1 MCLYI
6 GCILRIY
13 AKFYIFQQPKLK
25 WMKHYK
31 VAVLGPIPRDH
42 ITTHKGEVI
51 EKYGCATHTAI
62 GLSRLLGD
70 QGTVYPVSHVRK
82 KDRDG
87 VEAVFAPYPN
97 IDTRHIRD
105 TADQGDVIQLR
116 FLDQNNRQEKQTG
129 FMNPILPEDITSL
142 LEVDVF
148 VCVPITDYEV
158 PLETLKY
165 IRNNSRATIIFDAHG
180 PTNTVDVLGER
191 HLRFWVDRD
200 MWLPY
205 IDVLKM
211 NLEESR
217 CCWFQKEYAPQE
229 LRPLH
234 EVDTAHLDDLAAHV
248 LDRGVKSLIV
258 TLDSGGSAVYFKE
271 QGKISKEIVPSVPVS
286 DVVDT
291 TGCGDSFAGG
301 LGFGLLEDSENY
313 VKAAKYANALGAQR
327 TQGRT
332 FEVFLC
338 LSETDAMIRD
348 AYGSL

>member
-1 MCLYI
+1 
-6 GCILRIY
+6 
-13 AKFYIFQQPKLK
+13 
-25 WMKHYK
+25 MKHYT

-62 GLSRLLGD
+62 GLSRLLGEK
-70 QGTVYPVSHVRK
+70 GTVIPVSHVRRI
-82 KDRDG
+82 DHHNV
-87 VEAVFAPYPN
+87 VEVFAPYTN
-97 IDTRHIRD
+97 IETGYIRD
-105 TADQGDVIQLR
+105 EADQGDVIQLR
-116 FLDQNNRQEKQTG
+116 FVDQNNRLEKQTG
-129 FMNPILPEDITSL
+129 FMNPILPDNIADLMEA
-142 LEVDVF
+142 DVF

-165 IRNNSRATIIFDAHG
+165 IRKNSDATIIFDAHG
-180 PTNTVDVLGER
+180 PTNTVNVLGER
-191 HLRFWVDRD
+191 SIRFWVDRD

-217 CCWFQKEYAPQE
+217 CAWFQKEYSLND

-234 EVDTAHLDDLAAHV
+234 DIDTSHLNDLAAHV
-248 LDRGVKSLIV
+248 LSHGVRSLIV
-258 TLDSGGSAVYFKE
+258 TLDARGSAVYFMSD
-271 QGKISKEIVPSVPVS
+271 GKVKKEIVPSVPVS

-301 LGFGLLEDSENY
+301 LGFGLLGDSENY
-313 VKAAKYANALGAQR
+313 IRAAKYANALGAQR

-332 FEVFLC
+332 FDVFKSLAD
-338 LSETDAMIRD
+338 TDAIIRS